1 MLKTRIIDL
10 FVAEED
16 TIGRSQGIS
25 GELIRNDI
33 MSINR
38 YASLLKFCPIQM
50 KKMAF
55 DLIKRAFRALF
66 IQKNLPSRERG
77 LNKIVLRS
85 YKWLT

>member
-10 FVAEED
+10 FVAEKD
-16 TIGRSQGIS
+16 TIGHSQGIS

-50 KKMAF
+50 KRNGFQF
-55 DLIKRAFRALF
+55 D
-66 IQKNLPSRERG
+66 
-77 LNKIVLRS
+77 
-85 YKWLT
+85 

>member
-16 TIGRSQGIS
+16 TIGHSQGIC

-38 YASLLKFCPIQM
+38 YASLLKFGPIQM
-50 KKMAF
+50 KRNGFRF
-55 DLIKRAFRALF
+55 D
-66 IQKNLPSRERG
+66 
-77 LNKIVLRS
+77 
-85 YKWLT
+85 

>member
-16 TIGRSQGIS
+16 AIGHSQGIS

-33 MSINR
+33 MRINR

-50 KKMAF
+50 KKNGFQF
-55 DLIKRAFRALF
+55 D
-66 IQKNLPSRERG
+66 
-77 LNKIVLRS
+77 
-85 YKWLT
+85 

>member
-25 GELIRNDI
+25 GKLIRNDI

-38 YASLLKFCPIQM
+38 YASLLKFAPIQM
-50 KKMAF
+50 KRNGFRF
-55 DLIKRAFRALF
+55 D
-66 IQKNLPSRERG
+66 
-77 LNKIVLRS
+77 
-85 YKWLT
+85 